1 VARLLDDVDGLPL
14 ELDMDFVSEVYVADK
29 SFTKLRFRVDKS
41 KYDVRDGKVRV
52 ATPGCFK
59 ANQDLWF
66 NNPSASRSTYN
77 MAYFS
82 ISEFGLYG
90 I

>member
-1 VARLLDDVDGLPL
+1 
-14 ELDMDFVSEVYVADK
+14 
-29 SFTKLRFRVDKS
+29 VDKS